1 LVYIIVNIIVYAF
14 LFHQAAADYAS
25 FVHDPMG
32 LIRPAALAASAAAL
46 PAHIAPFQGLDT
58 TGVRRIIV
66 SKVHARMWLLLRP
79 VFFFFLLR
87 Q

>member
-1 LVYIIVNIIVYAF
+1 LVHFIVNFIVYLF
-14 LFHQAAADYAS
+14 LFMLFVAVHQAAADYAS

-66 SKVHARMWLLLRP
+66 SKVHA
-79 VFFFFLLR
+79 
-87 Q
+87 